1 MPPVAQ
7 PPARVNELD
16 ALRGLAAVAVML
28 FHYTSRIQEIYS
40 MGDKPLVSF
49 DQLYFGVNLFFIIS
63 GYVIFMTLNKTKQPM
78 DFVVSRFSRLFPAY
92 WVAIALTYLV
102 TRLLG
107 LPGRLV
113 SGSDAFFNL
122 AMMHNLFSVPHVDPV
137 YWTLEVELLFYLG
150 MFTLY
155 RTGLLGQVHKVL
167 GFMVGLHLLNFLLN
181 ETASISLP
189 WLLARLLILKH
200 LPWFAIGVSLF
211 LYVQPRDGSDRQKSL
226 LLVLAAALVIAITES
241 SLPTGLLALA
251 LAALVWAASSRR
263 TPWLAQ
269 PVFVW
274 LGAISYPLYLVH
286 QNIGW
291 SLQLRL
297 RDVGVPIDVGV
308 LCAVAF
314 SLLLATG
321 VARLVEQPAMG
332 WIRQRY
338 RLANAA
344 R

>member
-7 PPARVNELD
+7 PSARVNELD

-28 FHYTSRIQEIYS
+28 FHYTSRVTEIYS

-49 DQLYFGVNLFFIIS
+49 DHLYFGVNLFFIIS
-63 GYVIFMTLNKTKQPM
+63 GYVIFMTLNKTHRPM

-92 WVAIALTYLV
+92 WAAIVLTFLV
-102 TRLLG
+102 THWLG

-113 SGSDAFFNL
+113 SGRDAFFNL
-122 AMMHNLFSVPHVDPV
+122 AMAHNLFSVPHVDPV

-155 RTGLLGQVHKVL
+155 RTGRLGQIHGAL
-167 GFMVGLHLLNFLLN
+167 GFMVGLHLLNFV
-181 ETASISLP
+181 TDQIASVSMP

-211 LYVQPRDGSDRQKSL
+211 LFIQPRDSSDRRKSL
-226 LLVLAAALVIAITES
+226 QLVLAAALVIAITEA
-241 SLPTGLLALA
+241 SLATGLLALVM
-251 LAALVWAASSRR
+251 AALVWAASTRR

-269 PVFVW
+269 PMFVW

-297 RDVGVPIDVGV
+297 RDMGVPIDVGV

-321 VARLVEQPAMG
+321 VARLIEQPAMG